1 MAKVRE
7 EESLSFL
14 LDEKLK
20 EFVTQNTLKA
30 KYEEYE
36 EAVRIAKEAV
46 LPLARVME
54 KSVKI
59 VRMLLLSG

>member
-36 EAVRIAKEAV
+36 EAVRIAKEAI

>member
-36 EAVRIAKEAV
+36 EAVRLAKEAV

>member
-1 MAKVRE
+1 VAKVRE

>member
-20 EFVTQNTLKA
+20 EFVTENTLKA

-36 EAVRIAKEAV
+36 EAVKLAKEAV

>member
-30 KYEEYE
+30 KFEEYE
-36 EAVRIAKEAV
+36 EAVRLAKEAV

>member
-20 EFVTQNTLKA
+20 EFVAKNVLKA
-30 KYEEYE
+30 KIEEYE
-36 EAVRIAKEAV
+36 EAVSVAKEV
-46 LPLARVME
+46 ILPLAKAVERSKKV
-54 KSVKI
+54 
-59 VRMLLLSG
+59 VRMLLLGG